1 MLDTLFKWVGVNQF
15 GQKITGEIKAASKN
29 DVTLYL
35 HQQRIRPLTI
45 HKKIKI
51 PSWIWR
57 HKKVKNKD
65 IARFTKQLAVL
76 LQAGIALLQAFEIL
90 QKSEPGN
97 SLKKLLAVIQKDV
110 ESGISLNNALRQ
122 HSAFSNL
129 YCDMVLAGEIAGMLD
144 IVLER
149 LATHLE
155 KTERLKQTLKTALI
169 YPTVVLSVAV
179 LVFTLI
185 LTFVIP
191 AFKEIYASFGGEL
204 PWLTQILLN
213 LSSFWNTYAISIV
226 TTIIC
231 MVWSIQY
238 MLKNK
243 LSFRKRIH
251 ALLLNTPLAGGIIKN
266 ACIAR
271 WSRTLATLFSAGVPL
286 TEGLIAIQGV
296 TGNLLFTSATQS
308 TYQFLLNGKSLSQ
321 ALEYSETLFP
331 PMVVQLCLIGEES
344 GTLDHMLH
352 KIAEH
357 YEREVDTS
365 VTALSTL
372 MEPLLMI
379 ILGLLVGLL
388 VLALYLPIFQL
399 GQVI

>member
-1 MLDTLFKWVGVNQF
+1 MLDSLFKWVGVNQF
-15 GQKITGEIKAASKN
+15 GQKITGEMKAASKN
-29 DVTLYL
+29 DVALYL

-45 HKKIKI
+45 HKKIKL

-57 HKKVKNKD
+57 HKKVSNKD

-90 QKSEPGN
+90 QKSEPEK
-97 SLKKLLAVIQKDV
+97 SLKILLVTIQKRV
-110 ESGISLNNALRQ
+110 ESGISLNNSLRQ
-122 HSAFSNL
+122 HSVFSDL

-155 KTERLKQTLKTALI
+155 KTEHLKQTLKTALI

-204 PWLTQILLN
+204 PWLTQMLLN
-213 LSSFWNTYAISIV
+213 LSSFWNTYAIYILTTSIC
-226 TTIIC
+226 TI
-231 MVWSIQY
+231 WGIQN
-238 MLKNK
+238 MFKHK
-243 LSFRKRIH
+243 LSFRRKIH
-251 ALLLNTPLAGGIIKN
+251 ALLLNTPLAGDIIRN

-321 ALEYSETLFP
+321 ALEYSADLFP

-357 YEREVDTS
+357 YEREVDSS